1 MAFRI
6 GLGVMFGVASR
17 RVALAFDA
25 LLACTFV
32 SLMATPVTWGVEHEW
47 LGMATFAL
55 VVVHVVLSRRRLVAL
70 ARARRAGAVATLVLD
85 AALLVCILVQAA
97 SAVVLSKHVLSWL
110 PAVPGAAWAREA
122 HLACSYWGFA
132 LAAAHAG
139 LHLRAAV
146 GKLFRNRACV
156 WAGRITFAVCLV
168 YGIWS
173 FADLGLWRYMTLAV
187 QFAFIDPSL
196 SLAVHAA
203 QFAAMGIAVA
213 GVAHYVRVLAH
224 ALGSKRS

>member
-25 LLACTFV
+25 ALACV
-32 SLMATPVTWGVEHEW
+32 LVGLMVTPVTWGVEHEW
-47 LGMATFAL
+47 LGVATFVL
-55 VVVHVVLSRRRLVAL
+55 VAMHVVASRNRIAAL
-70 ARARRAGAVATLVLD
+70 ARAHRVGAVATLLLD
-85 AALLVCILVQAA
+85 AVLLVCVLVQAA

-139 LHLRAAV
+139 LHLCAAV
-146 GKLFRNRACV
+146 GKLARNRVCV
-156 WAGRITFAVCLV
+156 WVARAAFAVCFAF
-168 YGIWS
+168 GIWS

-213 GVAHYVRVLAH
+213 GVAHYVQAVCRC
-224 ALGSKRS
+224 RSR